1 MSQTEFTPLPKRQSF
16 QADPL
21 GGFNQYC
28 TLEQAQATR
37 LIFNEVVATVAAAM
51 SRIPVI
57 PENGL
62 SIPNFVGVPDGL
74 TADQVAGESKV
85 GPDKKIYYN
94 FQFTVEIWMNGVKL
108 STYPSLYNAAMVMNE
123 LYRYPNNYVLAL
135 NQVQLAGI
143 ALP

>member
-1 MSQTEFTPLPKRQSF
+1 MSQTEFTPLPKQQSF

-62 SIPNFVGVPDGL
+62 SIPEFCWC
-74 TADQVAGESKV
+74 AGRTYRRPGSRGIESWTRQK
-85 GPDKKIYYN
+85 DLL
-94 FQFTVEIWMNGVKL
+94 QL
-108 STYPSLYNAAMVMNE
+108 SVYRRDLDEWSKTQHLSFSLQRRHGDE
-123 LYRYPNNYVLAL
+123 RTLS
-135 NQVQLAGI
+135 
-143 ALP
+143 LPE